1 MPESEF
7 HTDLTVGEILRRCRV
22 KYNISFEQAERDLR
36 IKAEHLEALEHN
48 SIERLPGR
56 VYVFGFVRTYSEY
69 LGLDGDKMVGL
80 LKKQAGRKVEKV
92 VKPALRWAVEDEEE
106 ERAPGLPVIGG
117 SAVALIAALILIAS
131 LAPQTPR
138 EIPPVPKQL
147 ADQMKV
153 PEKPPEESV
162 AEEVAGVV
170 AAPAE
175 EAAPEAAHPIVLKAL
190 QGTWLEIRDSKKQV
204 VFSRV
209 LNPGEEY
216 WVPEDKTDLYMTL
229 GNAGG
234 LQIVLNGDQ
243 IPLLGALGQVKRNV
257 PLTVEALQGKNT
269 KPKTP

>member
-7 HTDLTVGEILRRCRV
+7 HTDLSVGEILRRCRV

-36 IKAEHLEALEHN
+36 IKAEHLEAIEHN
-48 SIERLPGR
+48 SIDRLPGR
-56 VYVFGFVRTYSEY
+56 VYLFGFVRTYSEY
-69 LGLDGDKMVGL
+69 LGLDGEKMVNL

-92 VKPALRWAVEDEEE
+92 KPVLSWAVEDEEE
-106 ERAPGLPVIGG
+106 ERAPGLPVIGM
-117 SAVALIAALILIAS
+117 SAAALIVALILIAS
-131 LAPQTPR
+131 FAPETSN

-147 ADQMKV
+147 SDQMKV
-153 PEKPPEESV
+153 PEKPPEET
-162 AEEVAGVV
+162 EVAAVV
-170 AAPAE
+170 DNPETPAIETAPTE
-175 EAAPEAAHPIVLKAL
+175 PAHPIVLKAL
-190 QGTWLEIRDSKKQV
+190 QGTWLEIRDSKRQV

-234 LQIVLNGDQ
+234 LQIILNGDQ

-257 PLTVEALQGKNT
+257 PLTVEALSVK
-269 KPKTP
+269 KPTSRP